1 MSYNPANPLIIQS
14 DKSVLL
20 EVNNP
25 LYEDARDELSRFA
38 ELEKSPEY
46 IHTYRIT
53 PLSLWN
59 AAAAGVGA
67 EVITEALARF
77 SKFPVPSNILADI
90 KDYISRYGRIK
101 LLYEDDKLVLKSSDK
116 LLLMEVERNKNI
128 QPFIIQRLNEET
140 LQVDPAKRGYIKQAL
155 VQFGYPAEDLAG
167 YNPGTPL
174 EITLRETSLSGR
186 PFGLRDYQ
194 GDSVGAF
201 YAEGSYSGGSGVV
214 VLPCG
219 AGKTVVGMGVLDKLQ
234 CHTLIL
240 TPSTIAVRQWIN
252 EILDKTTITPD
263 QIGEYTGERKE
274 IRPITVTTY
283 QVITY
288 RPFTVNKETGEVGEF
303 PHLQLFTSHDWG
315 LIIYDEVHLLPA
327 PVFRVTAE
335 IQAKR
340 RLGLTATLV
349 REDGRESDVF
359 SLIGPK
365 KYDMPWKE
373 LEAQGWIATAEC
385 FEIRSELPSGERMEY
400 VLEEDNRVKY
410 RLASTNTRK
419 YEILYQILRKHRD
432 DHVLVIGQYI
442 EQLERIAQI
451 IDAPLITGKTP
462 NQERAKLYH
471 QFKMGDIKVL
481 VVSRVANFAIDL
493 PDANVAIQVSGLF
506 GSRQEEAQR
515 LGRILRPKTDG
526 QPAYFYSI
534 VTRDTKDQ
542 DFAAN
547 RQLFLTEQGY
557 RYTIID
563 AADFLADVEEGQF
576 RELDPQ
582 ALPAPAIALLENNKT
597 ELHTVNSNGV
607 STLVPEDADE
617 PEDSEEEA
625 EFEELEKQFEQTRPY
640 PVATKPSQV
649 KTSQVETSQA
659 KTTKVSKT
667 GTAKETAARSR
678 AHLRLVK

>member
-1 MSYNPANPLIIQS
+1 MSYNPTNPLIIQS

-25 LYEDARDELSRFA
+25 LYEDARDELGRFA

-67 EVITEALARF
+67 EIVTEALERF
-77 SKFPVPSNILADI
+77 SKFPVPGNIITDI

-101 LLYEDDKLVLKSSDK
+101 MLYEDGHMVLKSDDK
-116 LLLMEVERNKNI
+116 MLLMEVERNKHI
-128 QPFIIQRLNEET
+128 VPYLIKRLNEQT

-167 YNPGTPL
+167 YTDGEAL
-174 EITLRETSLSGR
+174 EITLRDTTVGGR
-186 PFGLRDYQ
+186 SFGLRDYQ
-194 GDSVGAF
+194 EDAVGAF

-219 AGKTVVGMGVLDKLQ
+219 AGKTVVGMGVIDKLQ

-240 TPSTIAVRQWIN
+240 TPSTIAVRQWIS
-252 EILDKTTITPD
+252 EILDKTNITPD

-274 IRPITVTTY
+274 IKPITVTTY

-288 RPFTVNKETGEVGEF
+288 RPHRVNKETGEVGEF

-327 PVFRVTAE
+327 PVFRVTTE

-349 REDGRESDVF
+349 REDGLETDVF

-373 LEAQGWIATAEC
+373 LEQEGWIATADC
-385 FEIRSELPSGERMEY
+385 FEVRVELPSAERMEY

-410 RLASTNTRK
+410 RLAAMNSRK
-419 YEILYQILRKHRD
+419 YAVLMQVLKRHRED
-432 DHVLVIGQYI
+432 NVLVIGQYI
-442 EQLERIAQI
+442 EQLERIAKI
-451 IDAPLITGKTP
+451 LDAPLITGKTN
-462 NQERAKLYH
+462 NQERAKLYG
-471 QFKMGDIKVL
+471 QFKRGEIKLL

-515 LGRILRPKTDG
+515 LGRILRPKADG

-534 VTRDTKDQ
+534 TTRDTKDQ

-563 AADFLADVEEGQF
+563 ASELGEIDIDIVEGSF
-576 RELDPQ
+576 REIEPP
-582 ALPAPAIALLENNKT
+582 ALPAPAASTEAQGKAKGRPKKEKTRLYALSAGTGEAAD
-597 ELHTVNSNGV
+597 GQAD
-607 STLVPEDADE
+607 DAEADA
-617 PEDSEEEA
+617 EEA
-625 EFEELEKQFEQTRPY
+625 AEFAELEAQLQNSRR
-640 PVATKPSQV
+640 
-649 KTSQVETSQA
+649 A
-659 KTTKVSKT
+659 KT
-667 GTAKETAARSR
+667 APAEIDETAEETTVRKRS
-678 AHLRLVK
+678 HLRVVK